1 MQCLYQWKLFVDIME
16 FEREAVA
23 NGQDPNAPAIET
35 SINITTPSGG
45 QSRVFVM
52 KVHPRLAGGPRSEP
66 EP

>member
-1 MQCLYQWKLFVDIME
+1 MYQWRLFVDIME

-23 NGQDPNAPAIET
+23 NGQDPGAPAIQT

-45 QSRVFVM
+45 QS
-52 KVHPRLAGGPRSEP
+52 KVWVKKMHPRLAGGPRSEP